1 MTLTLSLV
9 ASCRI
14 WGKFGNNDEIAPFA
28 VSPLTPNPA

>member
-14 WGKFGNNDEIAPFA
+14 WGKFGNNDEIAPKVA
-28 VSPLTPNPA
+28 SPLTPEPI